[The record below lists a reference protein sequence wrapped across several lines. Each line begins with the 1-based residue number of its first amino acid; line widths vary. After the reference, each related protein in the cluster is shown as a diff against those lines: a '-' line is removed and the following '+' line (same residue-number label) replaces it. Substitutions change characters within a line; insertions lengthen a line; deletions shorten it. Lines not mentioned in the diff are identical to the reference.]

1 MAEQNNKGFGL
12 SFSKGFVS
20 LRFRNFILFSI
31 NLLALIKIL
40 VAKTKNKVDDGVVT
54 PFLPVLEAFEGEI
67 DLKKEEVE
75 ALGQQVAEAPPEI
88 ASVTHHEEIDF
99 SKPLNTEK
107 VDE

>member
-1 MAEQNNKGFGL
+1 MSPQNNKGFGL

-67 DLKKEEVE
+67 DLTKDEVE
-75 ALGQQVAEAPPEI
+75 ALSQQVGEAPPEPVS
-88 ASVTHHEEIDF
+88 APNQEEIDF
-99 SKPLNTEK
+99 SKPMVTQK
-107 VDE
+107 ADE